1 MHIVCMLSFENPTKP
16 VVEIRT
22 CEHIQSWAITR
33 KLAIN
38 ALNIVI
44 LILKY
49 GFSQFD
55 FYNYLKDIPK
65 V

>member
-1 MHIVCMLSFENPTKP
+1 M
-16 VVEIRT
+16 RT
-22 CEHIQSWAITR
+22 CEHIQAWAITR
-33 KLAIN
+33 KLATN

-55 FYNYLKDIPK
+55 FYNYLKDTPK